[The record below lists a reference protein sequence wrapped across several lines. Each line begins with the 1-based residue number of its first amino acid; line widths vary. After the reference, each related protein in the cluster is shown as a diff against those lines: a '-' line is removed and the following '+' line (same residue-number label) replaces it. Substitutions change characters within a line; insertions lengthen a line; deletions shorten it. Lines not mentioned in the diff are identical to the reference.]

1 MVGDPHFV
9 TLDGFRYTFNGHGEF
24 VLLQTTDGS
33 EFVVQGR
40 MVSPAG
46 NSSEPV
52 KATVFSAIVAK
63 QRNSDT
69 VQFQLSRRG
78 LDVLI
83 NGYRIVFDGLN
94 EQMFLNVTLQDLGN
108 SMVSALFSGGISLT
122 VQEANGLITLIQIVL
137 PDTYK
142 GDLEGLLGNFN
153 GDPSDDLVPKSV
165 NRPLSINSTSE
176 ELHNNFGITCKELT

>member
-24 VLLQTTDGS
+24 VLLQTTDRS

-40 MVSPAG
+40 MVPPVG
-46 NSSEPV
+46 NNSEPV

-63 QRNSDT
+63 QSNTDT

-83 NGYRIVFDGLN
+83 NGSRIEFNDLKQ
-94 EQMFLNVTLQDLGN
+94 QMFVNVMLQDRGN
-108 SMVSALFSGGISLT
+108 ATISAIFSSGISLS

-137 PDTYK
+137 PDRYK
-142 GDLEGLLGNFN
+142 GVVEGLLGNFN
-153 GDPSDDLVPKSV
+153 GDPSDDLVPRSV
-165 NRPLSINSTSE
+165 NRPLSIESSSE
-176 ELHNNFGITCKELT
+176 ELHENFGKTCK